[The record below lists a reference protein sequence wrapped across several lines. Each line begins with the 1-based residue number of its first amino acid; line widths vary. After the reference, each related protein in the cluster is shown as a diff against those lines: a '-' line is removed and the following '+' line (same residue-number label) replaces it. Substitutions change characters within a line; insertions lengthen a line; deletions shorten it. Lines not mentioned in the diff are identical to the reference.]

1 MHMVEQR
8 WRTVDIVVAAT
19 IAVAFGVV
27 FFAWNSVWAGLKP
40 AFVFMPPARN
50 LIYGMWLV
58 PAVLGALIVRKPGAA
73 LFTELVAA
81 IVASLLGSQWG
92 LDTILSGF
100 VQGAAAELVF
110 ALTLY
115 RTWTPVVAVAAGAA
129 AGFGAWI
136 HDMPVYF
143 AKVALG
149 DQLVIGAFML
159 ASAAVIAGLGSQ
171 ALLTALTRTG
181 VLASFAAGRTQQ
193 RI

>member
-1 MHMVEQR
+1 MPEQR

-27 FFAWNSVWAGLKP
+27 FFAWNSVWEALKP
-40 AFVFMPPARN
+40 AFTFLPPARN
-50 LIYGMWLV
+50 LIYGVWLI

-81 IVASLLGSQWG
+81 IISALLGSVWG

-110 ALTLY
+110 AMTLY
-115 RTWTPVVAVAAGAA
+115 RNWTPIVAVIAGIAAGV
-129 AGFGAWI
+129 GAWI

-143 AKVALG
+143 PTLALR
-149 DQLVIGAFML
+149 DQLVIGVFML

-171 ALLTALTRTG
+171 ALVTALTRTG
-181 VLASFAAGRTQQ
+181 VLSAFAAGRTQQ
-193 RI
+193 RV

>member
-1 MHMVEQR
+1 MVEQR

-129 AGFGAWI
+129 AGFGA
-136 HDMPVYF
+136 
-143 AKVALG
+143 
-149 DQLVIGAFML
+149 
-159 ASAAVIAGLGSQ
+159 
-171 ALLTALTRTG
+171 
-181 VLASFAAGRTQQ
+181 
-193 RI
+193 

>member
-1 MHMVEQR
+1 MTDLAHRSSSDLPRFSGMLDAHDRVTGR
-8 WRTVDIVVAAT
+8 INYAIDIALPKMIHAKLLRSTSPHARIVSIDTSRAKQVP
-19 IAVAFGVV
+19 GV
-27 FFAWNSVWAGLKP
+27 L
-40 AFVFMPPARN
+40 
-50 LIYGMWLV
+50 
-58 PAVLGALIVRKPGAA
+58 AVLTGADIAARSDINPWYGPVYRDQPILAIGKVRYVG
-73 LFTELVAA
+73 E
-81 IVASLLGSQWG
+81 
-92 LDTILSGF
+92 
-100 VQGAAAELVF
+100 
-110 ALTLY
+110 
-115 RTWTPVVAVAAGAA
+115 PVVAVAAGVA